1 MSPTSAERILILAPT
16 GRDSSLAASALQESG
31 FATERCSTMQELCDR
46 VDEAAG
52 AVLITEEALTN
63 ESMGCLAEALDRQPP
78 WSDLPLLIFTSKPAV
93 DLGPRSFERI
103 GRRANVTLVER
114 PIRVKTLIS
123 AVETALRARRRQYE
137 VRELLSELERR
148 IEERDNFL
156 AMLSHELRNPLAAIT
171 LALDEL
177 EQRRGT
183 EQQNER
189 AIVVRQTRHLTKLV
203 DDLLDIAR
211 VTSGKIR
218 LHRAD
223 IDLADIVE
231 HCAMAAA
238 ARAKTRGLTLT
249 MHPVDGP
256 AYVNGDPVRMEQIV
270 SNVLS
275 NAIKY
280 TQTGGTIDVWMQR
293 ENGEAVFRV
302 QDTGRGIDPKLLPRI
317 FDIFTQGDVT
327 IDRADGGMGIG
338 LTLVQKLTE
347 LHGGSVQAFSRGK
360 GLGSEFVIRIPILP
374 EAPASVHQRP
384 QKITSLPEEVAARHI
399 VIVEDNADIREL
411 LRAKL
416 RHLGHRVDVAEDG
429 IRGVETIVANKPDL
443 ALVDIGLPGLDGY
456 QVAQRV
462 REQIGNDVHLVALT
476 GYGQAEDR
484 KKALDA
490 GFNVHLTK
498 PANIMDVQTV
508 IGNLPPR

>member
-1 MSPTSAERILILAPT
+1 
-16 GRDSSLAASALQESG
+16 
-31 FATERCSTMQELCDR
+31 
-46 VDEAAG
+46 
-52 AVLITEEALTN
+52 
-63 ESMGCLAEALDRQPP
+63 
-78 WSDLPLLIFTSKPAV
+78 
-93 DLGPRSFERI
+93 
-103 GRRANVTLVER
+103 
-114 PIRVKTLIS
+114 
-123 AVETALRARRRQYE
+123 
-137 VRELLSELERR
+137 
-148 IEERDNFL
+148 
-156 AMLSHELRNPLAAIT
+156 
-171 LALDEL
+171 
-177 EQRRGT
+177 
-183 EQQNER
+183 
-189 AIVVRQTRHLTKLV
+189 
-203 DDLLDIAR
+203 
-211 VTSGKIR
+211 
-218 LHRAD
+218 
-223 IDLADIVE
+223 
-231 HCAMAAA
+231 MAAT

-249 MHPVDGP
+249 MHPADGP

-280 TQTGGTIDVWMQR
+280 TPAGGTIDVWIER

-302 QDTGRGIDPKLLPRI
+302 RDSGRGIDPTLLPRI
-317 FDIFTQGDVT
+317 FEIFTQGDVT

-347 LHGGSVQAFSRGK
+347 LHGGSVHAFSRGK
-360 GLGSEFVIRIPILP
+360 GQGSEFVIRIPMLT

-384 QKITSLPEEVAARHI
+384 QKVTSSPNEIAARHI

-416 RHLGHRVDVAEDG
+416 KHLGHRVDVAEDG

-462 REQIGNDVHLVALT
+462 REQIGDGVHLVALT

-490 GFNVHLTK
+490 GFNVH
-498 PANIMDVQTV
+498 
-508 IGNLPPR
+508 GNLPPRRPASA